1 MNEQENKSDISLALT
16 HALSL
21 PVPKTGFASGISK
34 IKQVYFCYFA
44 HLALSL

>member
-21 PVPKTGFASGISK
+21 HVPKIGCGSEMLK
-34 IKQVYFCYFA
+34 
-44 HLALSL
+44 